1 MDQRDERTM
10 ERKKQWRIKVTKEQ
24 WDERNN
30 GSKGTKE
37 AMEDQSNERSNGSR

>member
-1 MDQRDERTM
+1 M

-30 GSKGTKE
+30 GSKKRKNNDQRNERTITKE
-37 AMEDQSNERSNGSR
+37 Q